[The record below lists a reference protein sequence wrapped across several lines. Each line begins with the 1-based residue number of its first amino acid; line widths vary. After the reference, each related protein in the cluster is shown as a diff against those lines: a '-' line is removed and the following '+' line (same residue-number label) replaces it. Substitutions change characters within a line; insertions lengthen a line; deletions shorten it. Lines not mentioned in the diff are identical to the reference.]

1 MRGDEV
7 CFIITGD
14 EDGSLERKQ
23 SMLNIFINARSSIRI
38 EGTKVIYFDP
48 FKITEEAH
56 DADVIFVTHEHY
68 DHFSPEDIKKV
79 ANENTVLVAPFSM
92 EQMVLEIVGKE
103 VGEVKFVNAED
114 AGTDL
119 VIDDILVKWVR
130 AYNIDKPFHTKER
143 DWVGYIVTLD
153 GETYFV
159 TGDTD
164 ANEDNSGVMCDV
176 LFVPCGGKYT
186 FDAKE
191 AAEFTGKI
199 KPRKVIPT
207 HYTDV
212 PGESEIG
219 EIFKQAVQ
227 KLMPDVEVEVML

>member
-1 MRGDEV
+1 M
-7 CFIITGD
+7 
-14 EDGSLERKQ
+14 LERKQ
-23 SMLNIFINARSSIRI
+23 SMPNIYINARSSIRI

-48 FKITEEAH
+48 FKITEDKH

-79 ANENTVLVAPFSM
+79 ANESTILVVPESM
-92 EQMVLEIVGKE
+92 KQMLPEEVDESFAEI
-103 VGEVKFVNAED
+103 KFVKAED
-114 AGTDL
+114 AGTNL
-119 VIDDILVKWVR
+119 LIDDILVKWVR

-143 DWVGYIVTLD
+143 DWIGYVVTLD

-164 ANEDNSGVMCDV
+164 ANDDNVNAKCDV

-186 FDAKE
+186 FDAEE
-191 AAEFTGKI
+191 AAAFTCKI

-219 EIFKQAVQ
+219 EKFKQMVQ
-227 KLMPDVEVEVML
+227 DTMQDVEVEVML

>member
-1 MRGDEV
+1 MP
-7 CFIITGD
+7 
-14 EDGSLERKQ
+14 
-23 SMLNIFINARSSIRI
+23 NIHINARSSIRI
-38 EGTKVIYFDP
+38 EGTKIIYFDP
-48 FKITEEAH
+48 FKITEDKH

-79 ANENTVLVAPFSM
+79 ANESTILVVPESM
-92 EQMVLEIVGKE
+92 KQMLPEEVDESFAEI
-103 VGEVKFVNAED
+103 KFVKAED

-119 VIDDILVKWVR
+119 LIDDILVKWVR

-164 ANEDNSGVMCDV
+164 ANADNVNAKCDV

-186 FDAKE
+186 FDAEE
-191 AAEFTGKI
+191 AAAFTCKI

-227 KLMPDVEVEVML
+227 KLMKGIEVEVML

>member
-1 MRGDEV
+1 MP
-7 CFIITGD
+7 
-14 EDGSLERKQ
+14 
-23 SMLNIFINARSSIRI
+23 NIYINARSSIRI
-38 EGTKVIYFDP
+38 EGTKIIYFDP
-48 FKITEEAH
+48 FKITEDKH

-68 DHFSPEDIKKV
+68 DHFSPEDITKV
-79 ANENTVLVAPFSM
+79 SNENTILVVPYSM
-92 EQMVLEIVGKE
+92 NQMLSKE
-103 VGEVKFVNAED
+103 VSNAVDEIKFVKAED
-114 AGTDL
+114 AGTNL
-119 VIDDILVKWVR
+119 LIDDILVKWVR

-164 ANEDNSGVMCDV
+164 ANDDNVNAKCDV

-186 FDAKE
+186 FDAEE
-191 AAEFTGKI
+191 AAAFTCII

-219 EIFKQAVQ
+219 EQFKQTVQ
-227 KLMPDVEVEVML
+227 DMMKDVEVEVML

>member
-1 MRGDEV
+1 M
-7 CFIITGD
+7 
-14 EDGSLERKQ
+14 LERKQ
-23 SMLNIFINARSSIRI
+23 SMPNIYINARSSIRI
-38 EGTKVIYFDP
+38 GGTKVIYFDP
-48 FKITEEAH
+48 FKITEDKH

-79 ANENTVLVAPFSM
+79 ANESTILVVPESM
-92 EQMVLEIVGKE
+92 KQMLPEEVDESFAEI
-103 VGEVKFVNAED
+103 KFVKAED
-114 AGTDL
+114 TGTNL
-119 VIDDILVKWVR
+119 LIDDILVKWVR

-164 ANEDNSGVMCDV
+164 ANDDNVNAKCDV

-186 FDAKE
+186 FDAEE
-191 AAEFTGKI
+191 AAAFTCKI

-219 EIFKQAVQ
+219 EKFKQMVQ
-227 KLMPDVEVEVML
+227 DMMKGIEVEVML

>member
-1 MRGDEV
+1 MP
-7 CFIITGD
+7 
-14 EDGSLERKQ
+14 
-23 SMLNIFINARSSIRI
+23 NIYINARSSIRI
-38 EGTKVIYFDP
+38 EGTKIIYFDP
-48 FKITEEAH
+48 FKITEDKH

-79 ANENTVLVAPFSM
+79 ANESTILVVPESM
-92 EQMVLEIVGKE
+92 KQMLPEEVDESFAEI
-103 VGEVKFVNAED
+103 KFVKVED

-164 ANEDNSGVMCDV
+164 GNEDNSSVKCDI
-176 LFVPCGGKYT
+176 LLVPCGGKYT
-186 FDAKE
+186 FDAEE
-191 AAEFTGKI
+191 AAEFTCKI

-219 EIFKQAVQ
+219 EKFKQTVQ
-227 KLMPDVEVEVML
+227 DMMKDVEVEVML

>member
-1 MRGDEV
+1 MP
-7 CFIITGD
+7 
-14 EDGSLERKQ
+14 
-23 SMLNIFINARSSIRI
+23 NIHINARSSIRI
-38 EGTKVIYFDP
+38 EGTKIIYFDP
-48 FKITEEAH
+48 FKITEDKQ

-79 ANENTVLVAPFSM
+79 ANESTILVVPESM
-92 EQMVLEIVGKE
+92 KQMLPEEVDESFAEI
-103 VGEVKFVNAED
+103 KFVKVED

-164 ANEDNSGVMCDV
+164 GNEDNSSVKCDI
-176 LFVPCGGKYT
+176 LLVPCGGKYT
-186 FDAKE
+186 FDAEE
-191 AAEFTGKI
+191 AAEFTCKI

-219 EIFKQAVQ
+219 EKFKQTVQ
-227 KLMPDVEVEVML
+227 DMMKDVEVEVML